1 MNLEKLILTL
11 LLFCVN
17 VFSVVGQTDS
27 MAIVTARWNTKQIE
41 KGVLWKQFSFS
52 GNVFNSNQN
61 INILEIANK
70 GLISIGYD
78 TLSLKLTSEFGIKSG
93 AWAAING
100 TFFDMKNGG
109 SVAYIK
115 AKGQLINTNEI
126 SENEREFYQTSA
138 VVMSRRRL
146 RIEKWNGSDDWES
159 KLSAYEVMTSGPL
172 LIFKN
177 TLEHLDSSSFNTT
190 RHPRTAVAVTASRK
204 VMLITI
210 DGRNENASG
219 MNLFELQRILQWLNV
234 VDGINLDGGGST
246 TLWIK
251 NESENGV
258 VNYPSDNQKWD
269 HFGERKVANV
279 LLVKSKRTRLR

>member
-1 MNLEKLILTL
+1 MNREKLILIL
-11 LLFCVN
+11 LLYFVN
-17 VFSVVGQTDS
+17 VFNLVGQTDS
-27 MAIVTARWNTKQIE
+27 IAVVTARWNTKKIE

-52 GNVFNSNQN
+52 GNVFNTNQN

-78 TLSLKLTSEFGIKSG
+78 TISLKPTSEFGIKSG
-93 AWAAING
+93 ALAAING

-109 SVAYIK
+109 SIAYIK
-115 AKGQLINTNEI
+115 AGGQLINTNKM
-126 SENEREFYQTSA
+126 SENGRGFYQTSA
-138 VVMSRRRL
+138 VVISKRKL

-177 TLEHLDSSSFNTT
+177 NFEHLDSSSFNTT
-190 RHPRTAVAVTASRK
+190 RHPRTAVAVTSSRK

-219 MNLFELQRILQWLNV
+219 MSLFELQRILRWLNV
-234 VDGINLDGGGST
+234 VDGINLNGGGST

-279 LLVKSKRTRLR
+279 LLVKSKSR

>member
-1 MNLEKLILTL
+1 MNRDKLILTL
-11 LLFCVN
+11 ILFCVH

-27 MAIVTARWNTKQIE
+27 IALVTARWNTKQLE
-41 KGVLWKQFSFS
+41 KGVLWKQFSFT
-52 GNVFNSNQN
+52 GNLFNSNQN
-61 INILEIANK
+61 INILEITNK

-78 TLSLKLTSEFGIKSG
+78 PILLKLTSEFGITSG
-93 AWAAING
+93 ALAAING

-109 SVAYIK
+109 SVAYVK
-115 AKGQLINTNEI
+115 ASGQLVNTNEMP
-126 SENEREFYQTSA
+126 ENGREFYQTSA
-138 VVMSRRRL
+138 VVISRRKL
-146 RIEKWNGSDDWES
+146 RIEKWNGSNDWEN

-177 TLEHLDSSSFNTT
+177 NLEQLDSSSFNTT
-190 RHPRTAVAVTASRK
+190 RHPRTAVAVTGSGK
-204 VMLITI
+204 IMLITI

-219 MNLFELQRILQWLNV
+219 MNLFELQRILQWLNA

-251 NESENGV
+251 NEPENGV

-279 LLVKSKRTRLR
+279 LLVKSKRR